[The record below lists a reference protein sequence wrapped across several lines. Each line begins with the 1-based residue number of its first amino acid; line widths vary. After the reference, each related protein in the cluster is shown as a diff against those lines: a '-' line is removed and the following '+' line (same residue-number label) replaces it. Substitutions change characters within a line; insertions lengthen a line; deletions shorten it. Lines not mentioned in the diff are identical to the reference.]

1 MVGKG
6 ACAGHSEMQ
15 LMARL
20 WKDSPGSLQW
30 RPRLACPLECHKMV
44 IRNGPHLLAWY
55 ILVSSVGK
63 IRKQRES
70 QEGSEAAVSSPQR
83 SQEQPFWLMFPI
95 GRSCDWARGLLG
107 AVVRGRAGTENTQWV
122 VSCSFP
128 TVRSCSRAGQNW
140 GQTGHS
146 SLCSPLKCQVY
157 TVCETD
163 SCFLQVKHSK
173 YGKIIFLV

>member
-6 ACAGHSEMQ
+6 ASAGHSEMR

-55 ILVSSVGK
+55 ILVGSVGK

-70 QEGSEAAVSSPQR
+70 QEGGEPVVSSPQLL
-83 SQEQPFWLMFPI
+83 SQEQPFWLMLLT
-95 GRSCDWARGLLG
+95 GAVTEQGCSWELWYEAGLKTPSQLLLPNSQKLQQSWSELG
-107 AVVRGRAGTENTQWV
+107 A
-122 VSCSFP
+122 
-128 TVRSCSRAGQNW
+128 NW
-140 GQTGHS
+140 SQFT
-146 SLCSPLKCQVY
+146 L
-157 TVCETD
+157 
-163 SCFLQVKHSK
+163 
-173 YGKIIFLV
+173 